1 MASSP
6 LTPFLAEAFAA
17 LRLAPLTKT
26 LKVAKAGKAAKVIK
40 AGKVH
45 KSLRILRYRGG
56 LSGRWFALT
65 SCLGGVVAVGL
76 LAMAAGSHHHSPLRA
91 TADVLIGPGGLALA
105 VAAVAVAALR
115 R

>member
-1 MASSP
+1 MSEDREGWAN
-6 LTPFLAEAFAA
+6 TTTEAGG
-17 LRLAPLTKT
+17 LRLRISI
-26 LKVAKAGKAAKVIK
+26 KV
-40 AGKVH
+40 GKVY

-91 TADVLIGPGGLALA
+91 AADVLIGPGGLALA